1 MNKPISVVYE
11 ETKTAVADILNNSKL
26 PPFIIQNILKD
37 FLTEVTILAKQQYEQ
52 DLKQYNESL
61 TESGE

>member
-37 FLTEVTILAKQQYEQ
+37 FLTEVTMLAKQQYEH
-52 DLKQYNESL
+52 DLKEYNESKS
-61 TESGE
+61 ESGE

>member
-1 MNKPISVVYE
+1 MNKPISVVHE
-11 ETKTAVADILNNSKL
+11 ETKQAVASILNESKL

-37 FLTEVTILAKQQYEQ
+37 FLTEVTMLAKQQYEQ

>member
-1 MNKPISVVYE
+1 MNKPISVVHE
-11 ETKTAVADILNNSKL
+11 ETKQAVANILNDSKL

-37 FLTEVTILAKQQYEQ
+37 FLTEVTMLAKQQYEQ